1 MAEEPARADG
11 WGAAAAAVV
20 LLVLFVRRERR
31 AADALVPP
39 RLVRAPGVLG
49 GNLTAAALTGAT
61 TPAMLTVVLYVQDTL
76 RLPPA
81 RGSLLFPA
89 FNLAVVAGSL
99 LGSRLLARR
108 GARALVAY
116 GFAAV
121 VAGIALLGTLPGEG
135 VAVGTLLGS
144 FALMGGGLGTASVA
158 STAAGTAEV
167 DERDRASPQGCSPR
181 PPSSAP
187 PSGSP

>member
-1 MAEEPARADG
+1 MAEHPARADG
-11 WGAAAAAVV
+11 WVAAAAAAV
-20 LLVLFVRRERR
+20 LLALFVRQERR

-108 GARALVAY
+108 GARA
-116 GFAAV
+116 AARPV
-121 VAGIALLGTLPGEG
+121 
-135 VAVGTLLGS
+135 S
-144 FALMGGGLGTASVA
+144 
-158 STAAGTAEV
+158 
-167 DERDRASPQGCSPR
+167 
-181 PPSSAP
+181 PPSSPAP
-187 PSGSP
+187 PCSSPCPTGASRSAPCSARSP